1 MVVHEVVAQT
11 VKPSD
16 SWVTKVKSA
25 FQRDCS
31 FAAMI
36 WHPSIKLSEMKLVH
50 APDFSERA
58 VEKVTEKNRCVTK
71 LRPATKKLAKYE
83 KALGAST
90 ATTVKLVAK
99 KDELAPTLNIEQA
112 RLRKTQEKEVAL
124 AKQYI

>member
-1 MVVHEVVAQT
+1 MGTLQKNPFELWYILSFSTMASAMGFPVHSEYPGLKSYTIGVAIQ
-11 VKPSD
+11 
-16 SWVTKVKSA
+16 
-25 FQRDCS
+25 
-31 FAAMI
+31 
-36 WHPSIKLSEMKLVH
+36 
-50 APDFSERA
+50 DFSERA

-90 ATTVKLVAK
+90 ATAVKLVAK

-112 RLRKTQEKEVAL
+112 RLRKTREKEVAL